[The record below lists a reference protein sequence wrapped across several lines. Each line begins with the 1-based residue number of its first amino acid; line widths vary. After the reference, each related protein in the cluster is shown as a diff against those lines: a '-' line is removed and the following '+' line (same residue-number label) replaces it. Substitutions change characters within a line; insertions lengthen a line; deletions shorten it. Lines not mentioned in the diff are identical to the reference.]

1 MNLYYKNVMGQN
13 KIMCV
18 VITESIG
25 KMDQEGPMRPFQH
38 GLLYYPVHKKPNH
51 YLLQNVA
58 PAPFK

>member
-1 MNLYYKNVMGQN
+1 MGQN
-13 KIMCV
+13 KIMCI

-51 YLLQNVA
+51 YYKMWLLPHLNKEGNQG
-58 PAPFK
+58 